1 MRREKRMSFFKTL
14 FFLDAHQKSEEKIE
28 IIESQSREIS
38 NSSEKI
44 VKLKRELEETKRKLA
59 DANTNQ
65 VPQWKIIEMHKQQAR
80 SEEVEREKEYY
91 ASLLSKPMLE
101 IAEKSRDFKRTYEKQ
116 QAILARFIIEN
127 KAMKELAQS
136 YGVEL
141 GKTDED
147 FYQELDEAREVV
159 ESGNSQFD
167 NNVEPER
174 LKEVARLDEIKKEE
188 EEKQRLINEQIEK
201 ADQKAREWKKYLDSK
216 YGPDVNNNEASKVN
230 NKEVK
235 AEIQLKTKNY

>member
-1 MRREKRMSFFKTL
+1 MSFFKTL

>member
-1 MRREKRMSFFKTL
+1 MSILKTIL
-14 FFLDAHQKSEEKIE
+14 FADKIAESEEKSE
-28 IIESQSREIS
+28 IINNKNRQINDS
-38 NSSEKI
+38 NQEI

-59 DANTNQ
+59 DANINQ

-116 QAILARFIIEN
+116 QAILAQFIIEN
-127 KAMKELAQS
+127 KAMRELAQS
-136 YGVEL
+136 YGVKL

-147 FYQELDEAREVV
+147 FDQELDEAREVV

-188 EEKQRLINEQIEK
+188 KEKEIRIAQQIEDGK
-201 ADQKAREWKKYLDSK
+201 KSMDEWAEKLKKDKLEKDRLK
-216 YGPDVNNNEASKVN
+216 KEKVN
-230 NKEVK
+230 ENLIEKEIEVENSFINKN
-235 AEIQLKTKNY
+235 TNR